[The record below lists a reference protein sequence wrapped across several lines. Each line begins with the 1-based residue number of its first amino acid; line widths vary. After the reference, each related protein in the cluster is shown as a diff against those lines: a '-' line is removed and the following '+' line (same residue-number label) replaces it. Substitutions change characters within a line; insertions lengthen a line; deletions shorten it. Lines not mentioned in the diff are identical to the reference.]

1 MPLFILAIIIFIIA
15 DVLIRMIG
23 KRLTDKKL
31 KKEREIVLQE
41 SLNLDFTNEAKTLKR
56 AEVAKSKSKN
66 SLC

>member
-23 KRLTDKKL
+23 KRLTEKKL

-41 SLNLDFTNEAKTLKR
+41 REVNQYDPDERGILNNDQLVYL
-56 AEVAKSKSKN
+56 
-66 SLC
+66 